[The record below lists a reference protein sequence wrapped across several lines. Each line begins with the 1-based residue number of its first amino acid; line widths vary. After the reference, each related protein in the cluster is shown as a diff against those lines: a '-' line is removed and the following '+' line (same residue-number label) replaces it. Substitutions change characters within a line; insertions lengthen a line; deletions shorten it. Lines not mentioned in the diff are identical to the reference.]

1 MTAHFCTSND
11 VGLAQVPELL
21 NIELSMRM
29 RGDSDMSVDRLR
41 KVKSLMEEEECECLF
56 ITPGPN
62 QRYLTGLHYDYPGDA
77 WDTII
82 TWDMI
87 TAAIIPL
94 DGDPVVVTPKICE
107 NWVRGVTKTKDIR
120 CYSGAENRK
129 EILKDLLGK
138 MKGTLGTEDHMPFK
152 TYEQLSAALP
162 QVKMEN
168 ASDMLSRARLVKSEE
183 EVESMRRAARIVEQG
198 VKVGREFIRESNTEK
213 EISIEVERAMRKHG
227 AEGISYCVVQT
238 GAKTASWDPPT
249 ENRVKKGD
257 MFLMDLS
264 ATYDGYH
271 ADITRPTVVGEPSEK
286 QKKVY
291 TTILNAQLK
300 AIEAVRDGVRAG
312 AVNEAAKKV
321 IDESGYGD
329 YMPFGIGHGLGLE
342 AHETPHLTEYRDTE
356 LILQPGMV
364 MTIEP
369 TINLPGEFGVRI
381 EDDIL
386 VTAGGRES
394 LTTLGKDLVQV

>member
-1 MTAHFCTSND
+1 
-11 VGLAQVPELL
+11 
-21 NIELSMRM
+21 
-29 RGDSDMSVDRLR
+29 MSVDRLR
-41 KVKSLMEEEECECLF
+41 KVKSLMEEGGYEGLF
-56 ITPGPN
+56 ISPGPN

-87 TAAIIPL
+87 TAEIIPL
-94 DGDPVVVTPKICE
+94 DGDPVIVAPKISE
-107 NWVRGVTKTKDIR
+107 DWVREVTKIEDIR

-129 EILKDLLGK
+129 EIFKDLLGK
-138 MKGTLGTEDHMPFK
+138 IKGTLGTEDHLPFK
-152 TYEQLSAALP
+152 ICKQLSAALP
-162 QVKMEN
+162 QITMEN

-183 EVESMRRAARIVEQG
+183 EVEFMRRAAGIVEQG
-198 VKVGREFIRESNTEK
+198 VKVGREFIRESITEK
-213 EISIEVERAMRKHG
+213 EISIEVERAMRRHG

-264 ATYDGYH
+264 ATYNGYH

-286 QKKVY
+286 QTKVHKV
-291 TTILNAQLK
+291 ILDAQLK
-300 AIEAVRDGVRAG
+300 AMEAVRDGVKAG
-312 AVNEAAKKV
+312 VVNEAAKRV

-329 YMPFGIGHGLGLE
+329 YFPFGIGHGLGLE
-342 AHETPHLTEYRDTE
+342 AHETPHLTEYRDME

-364 MTIEP
+364 MTLEP
-369 TINLPGEFGVRI
+369 TINLPGEFGMRI

-386 VTAGGRES
+386 VTAGGRDS
-394 LTTLGKDLVQV
+394 LTTLGKELVQV